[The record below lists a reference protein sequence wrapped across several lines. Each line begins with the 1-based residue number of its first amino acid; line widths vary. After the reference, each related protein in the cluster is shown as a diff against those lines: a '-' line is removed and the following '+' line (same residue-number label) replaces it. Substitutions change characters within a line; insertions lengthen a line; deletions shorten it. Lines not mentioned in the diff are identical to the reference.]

1 MSDITELERR
11 VSAALSRIDRAL
23 DAQARPMAEDPA
35 LREALETERA
45 ANAQLTERVRAIK
58 EKQEI
63 IVSALERKVAQL
75 TRQLD
80 ASSRELA
87 RQRAVNVDLVET
99 NRMLNDAA
107 RGTLA
112 SPELV
117 NAALDSELAALRAER
132 QAELAEIEE
141 IMAELKP
148 LIGEV
153 A

>member
-1 MSDITELERR
+1 MSDITDLERR

-23 DAQARPMAEDPA
+23 DAMPGPAAEDPA
-35 LREALETERA
+35 LHEALESERA
-45 ANAQLTERVRAIK
+45 ANAQLMERVRAIK

-63 IVSALERKVAQL
+63 ILSALERKVTHL

-80 ASSRELA
+80 TASRDLA
-87 RQRAVNVDLVET
+87 RQKAVNDDLVET
-99 NRMLNDAA
+99 NRMLNDALRDGIA
-107 RGTLA
+107 APG
-112 SPELV
+112 LV
-117 NAALDSELAALRAER
+117 NAAMESELAALRAARAE
-132 QAELAEIEE
+132 ELAEIEE